1 MYTMLG
7 GETPYHILESDS
19 EEDILKKLNTDDL
32 QLSGGNWAFVSDLAK
47 DLLKKMLSFDVSKRP
62 TAKHGLCFIRNSRL
76 IFQIK
81 TFPT

>member
-1 MYTMLG
+1 MLG

-62 TAKHGLCFIRNSRL
+62 TAKHGLYFFRSKRL
-76 IFQIK
+76 LFKIK
-81 TFPT
+81 TFSTSK